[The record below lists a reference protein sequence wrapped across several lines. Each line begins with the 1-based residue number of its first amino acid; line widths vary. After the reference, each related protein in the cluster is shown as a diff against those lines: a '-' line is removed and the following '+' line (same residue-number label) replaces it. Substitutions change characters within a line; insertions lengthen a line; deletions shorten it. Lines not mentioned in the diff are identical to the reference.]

1 VIDGNRAVF
10 VVDKDRGDA
19 GAVYIVGGGRAVAGG
34 EDVEVVVVL
43 DVGSRIQLSGSAE
56 FARLLLLP

>member
-1 VIDGNRAVF
+1 
-10 VVDKDRGDA
+10 VVYMVD
-19 GAVYIVGGGRAVAGG
+19 GGRVVAGG